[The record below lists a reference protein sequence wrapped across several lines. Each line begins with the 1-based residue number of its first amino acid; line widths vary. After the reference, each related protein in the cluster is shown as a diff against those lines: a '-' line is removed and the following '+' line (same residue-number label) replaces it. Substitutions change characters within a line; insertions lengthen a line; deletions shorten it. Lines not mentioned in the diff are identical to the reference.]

1 MRGNYYLLRK
11 PSKEYVLS
19 ELKRKEL
26 ILEFSDDKSSSPDN
40 IGTYINF
47 YYESIWKR
55 RYGMRRIKYENQ
67 NVNGTETISPLFAPT
82 PIRLSTGGLKYPTSA
97 IRCYTVNGEPG
108 PSPDTKLRILFS
120 NRVDRNLTI
129 GWNIVGGSSTNFI
142 NPGFYETATHYDDPL
157 EPSVDL
163 NYAISNQYFYYPAGR
178 EYTENNLFSTFWN
191 KTIIDID
198 KQKLMEMRFYMSE
211 EAISTLK
218 MNSIFFL
225 EINDVQNYFIINKI
239 KEYNIETGEAILEL
253 ITYDLEVGITRAE
266 RVDDFN
272 IWSGYVGSE
281 LPTKDPR
288 GRGLDYFDGT
298 IRPDRGIE
306 FGDRNNLDGIG
317 NISTGVRNTVSGDG
331 NIVKG
336 DDNFIEGKW
345 NDLSGVGNY
354 IDGNS
359 NEVRGNENEVYGD
372 NVDIKGDG
380 NLNTGSNNEIRG
392 NENIVDGWNITLKG
406 DNLVGTEWNSQYF
419 NDYKVNPSGVIEN
432 PLIIRVNT
440 ALSGD
445 SADNQFQLSYDTGGT
460 ILVKWGDGSED
471 FTNGVLTHTYLNPG
485 IYNIEITAVPTVN
498 EYIFTVD
505 RTKIIGI
512 FSIGNL
518 GWTDSIEV
526 FSGCSNIARIVLNDG
541 RFLSNSLRTGEMFAG
556 IISTPNID
564 VSSFDTSSLTGA
576 VEMFRDGGWE
586 TINISGWNTSNLT
599 LMNGMFRDCPNLTE
613 VIGLSSFNI
622 DNVIDMTDIF
632 TGTTLSSTNYEE
644 IWAGWTLSTPQ
655 TGVTFSGGGM
665 TLSVGSPGD
674 IVRDDFI
681 TNYSWIVIDGDNP

>member
-1 MRGNYYLLRK
+1 MKGEYILNRK
-11 PSKEYVLS
+11 TIKENLVS
-19 ELKRKEL
+19 DLKVKEI
-26 ILEFSDDKSSSPDN
+26 ILEWRNDN
-40 IGTYINF
+40 SGS
-47 YYESIWKR
+47 ESISQIINREYSDVWR
-55 RYGMRRIKYENQ
+55 VSYGRSRIRFDNENSTA
-67 NVNGTETISPLFAPT
+67 VETITLPFGAT
-82 PIRLSTGGLKYPTSA
+82 PIINNNILNDLLLSYPTSA
-97 IRCYTVNGEPG
+97 INTY
-108 PSPDTKLRILFS
+108 SPQSAPKALFL
-120 NRVDRNLTI
+120 NKVDCNFPI
-129 GWNIVGGSSTNFI
+129 GYNIDPKTGSSTQFLNL
-142 NPGFYETATHYDDPL
+142 GYYHTATHWNDPNNPT
-157 EPSVDL
+157 EDL
-163 NYAISNQYFYYPAGR
+163 NFGISR
-178 EYTENNLFSTFWN
+178 EYYYIPNAEFTENNLVNKFWRG
-191 KTIIDID
+191 TIKEIDSS
-198 KQKLMEMRFYMSE
+198 KLITIEMWMSDS
-211 EAISTLK
+211 AISTLK
-218 MNSIFFL
+218 MNTKFYL
-225 EINDVQNYFIINKI
+225 EILGQTGYFIINKLI
-239 KEYNIETGEAILEL
+239 QWDGVTNKATLEL
-253 ITYDLEVGITRAE
+253 ITYEE
-266 RVDDFN
+266 NPDF
-272 IWSGYVGSE
+272 S
-281 LPTKDPR
+281 KR
-288 GRGLDYFDGT
+288 K
-298 IRPDRGIE
+298 
-306 FGDRNNLDGIG
+306 
-317 NISTGVRNTVSGDG
+317 NISTGKPVGNSGRTELKERDNYNLGDYTIVGRDNSVEGNKGSVIGDRNTISGDFNNVKGTDNSVVGGYNELTGVRNVSTGDFNTINGGSNFNEGNFNNITGDRNIISGDR
-331 NIVKG
+331 I
-336 DDNFIEGKW
+336 I
-345 NDLSGVGNY
+345 
-354 IDGNS
+354 
-359 NEVRGNENEVYGD
+359 VRGND
-372 NVDIKGDG
+372 
-380 NLNTGSNNEIRG
+380 
-392 NENIVDGWNITLKG
+392 
-406 DNLVGTEWNSQYF
+406 LVATESDSQYF
-419 NDYKVNPSGVIEN
+419 TDYKVNSSGVIEN
-432 PLIIRVNT
+432 PLTIRVNT
-440 ALSGD
+440 QLTGD
-445 SADNQFQLSYDTGGT
+445 TSDNQFALSYDTGGT

-613 VIGLSSFNI
+613 VIGLSSFDI
-622 DNVIDMTDIF
+622 SSVIDMTDIF